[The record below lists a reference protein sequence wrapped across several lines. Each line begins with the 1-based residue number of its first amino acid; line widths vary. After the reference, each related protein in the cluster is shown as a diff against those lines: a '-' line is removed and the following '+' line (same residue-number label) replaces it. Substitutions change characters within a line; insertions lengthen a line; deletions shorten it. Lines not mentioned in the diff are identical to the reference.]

1 MERCDSFPKMSTMK
15 CSTRTSTSIAS
26 AASKIIASRNNVKTK
41 LAAEVVEVMEVREE
55 AAVALE
61 EEAIPSLA
69 KVERKD
75 LDGQAG
81 SRNRAVV
88 EVLSSQLA
96 GGAAISADPKLC
108 Q

>member
-1 MERCDSFPKMSTMK
+1 MERCDSFPKTSTMK

-55 AAVALE
+55 AEVQEAAVALE

-69 KVERKD
+69 KVERRD
-75 LDGQAG
+75 LQGQPG
-81 SRNRAVV
+81 NRNQVAVV
-88 EVLSSQLA
+88 ILSRQ
-96 GGAAISADPKLC
+96 
-108 Q
+108 